1 VFCDGHHLK
10 RGQPDSKFTKE
21 GNQKEE
27 RKVTI
32 RSTRSKLDRRPNR
45 KHITVL
51 FGDIVGSTQLLAE
64 IGDLKWMEMVG
75 DYYAIVGKE
84 HQTFGGRY
92 LTTAGDGFLAA
103 FDHATNAVDCA
114 SAILRS
120 VKALGLKMRIGVHA
134 GECLDMG
141 KQLIGL
147 MIHIGARIAARAA
160 ANEVLVSHTVKNEIV
175 DSDRR
180 FLDRG
185 MRNLKGV
192 PGEWKLFA
200 IR

>member
-1 VFCDGHHLK
+1 M
-10 RGQPDSKFTKE
+10 
-21 GNQKEE
+21 
-27 RKVTI
+27 TI

-92 LTTAGDGFLAA
+92 LTTAGDGFFAA
-103 FDHATNAVDCA
+103 FDHAANAVDCG

-120 VKALGLKMRIGVHA
+120 AQALGLKMRIGVHA

-147 MIHIGARIAARAA
+147 MIHVGARIAARAA

-180 FLDRG
+180 FFDRG
-185 MRNLKGV
+185 MHNLKGV